1 MRLLKSTA
9 IIGSLT
15 LVSRLL
21 GLVREVLIARFL
33 GAGIVSDAFFTAFKL
48 PNVFRRM
55 FAEGAFNAAFVPL
68 YARRIEEEGEESADA
83 FASEAMAALF
93 FAVAIVVILFELTM
107 PWSLSLIGY
116 GLDKAIDP
124 VSGISPYYLAVI
136 YAQITMPYLLFMSL
150 AALFSGVLNT
160 RNHFALAAAIPILL
174 NLFMISALLM
184 AGLAGWSQKSI
195 AYGLALAVSLSGV
208 VQMLTVLWGCRKA
221 GVKIGVKRPRL
232 TPGVKRLVILG
243 VPGMISAGITQINL
257 LISHSIATMQQSA
270 ASWLT
275 YADRLYQLPLGM
287 IGIAM
292 GIALLPALSRRLRAG
307 DTDGAQ
313 QSLNRAIEIAAFL
326 TIPAAF
332 ALAVIPEFLV
342 GGLYQRGAFTA
353 ETTAQVTKAL
363 RMFAYGVPAFVLLKV
378 LTPAFFAREDTKTPM
393 IYAGISA
400 LINIGLGLYLFQSI
414 GFQGLA
420 LATTVAAWTNVV
432 CLTWIL
438 LKDNSFVPDLRLLSR
453 LPRIVL
459 ASAVMAVALIAISAP
474 MSSHLSGN
482 FIKDFT
488 ILGGV
493 CGVGLVIYAA
503 AAALLRAFNMSDIR
517 DALKRS

>member
-21 GLVREVLIARFL
+21 GLVREVLIASFL

-68 YARRIEEEGEESADA
+68 YARRIEEEGDAAADE
-83 FASEAMAALF
+83 FAKEAMAALF
-93 FAVAIVVILFELTM
+93 VCVAAVVILFELTM

-116 GLDKAIDP
+116 GLERAIDP
-124 VSGISPYYLAVI
+124 VTGLSPYYLAVI
-136 YAQITMPYLLFMSL
+136 FAQITMPYLLFMSL
-150 AALFSGVLNT
+150 AALFSGILNT

-174 NLFMISALLM
+174 NIFMIAALL
-184 AGLAGWSQKSI
+184 AGGVAGWSQKTI
-195 AYGLALAVSLSGV
+195 GYGLAVAVAFSGV
-208 VQMLTVLWGCRKA
+208 AQMGAVIWGCKKA
-221 GVKIGVKRPRL
+221 GVEIGFKRPRL
-232 TPGVKRLVILG
+232 TPGVKRLAILG

-307 DTDGAQ
+307 DIVGAK
-313 QSLNRAIEIAAFL
+313 QSLNRAVEIAAFL

-332 ALAVIPEFLV
+332 ALAVIPDFLIS
-342 GGLYQRGAFTA
+342 GLYERGAFTSD
-353 ETTAQVTKAL
+353 TTIQVTKAL
-363 RMFAYGVPAFVLLKV
+363 RMFAYGVPAFVMLKV

-393 IYAGISA
+393 IYAGLSA
-400 LINIGLGLYLFQSI
+400 VINIGLGLYLFKSI

-438 LKDNSFVPDLRLLSR
+438 LKDDSFTPDMRLLSR
-453 LPRIVL
+453 LPRIAM
-459 ASAVMAVALIAISAP
+459 ASAVMAVALIAIAAP
-474 MSSHLSGN
+474 MSKYLTGN
-482 FIKDFT
+482 FAKDFVV
-488 ILGGV
+488 LGFV
-493 CGVGLVIYAA
+493 CGIGFVIYAA